1 MKQYQVLNVKCN
13 GCASTLK
20 SKLKPMYGQIEVD
33 LNVDPRII
41 TINQDEEIL
50 RKQLITLGYPIA
62 DENMSTLQSF
72 STTAK
77 SFVSCAIGKVK
88 NEG

>member
-1 MKQYQVLNVKCN
+1 
-13 GCASTLK
+13 
-20 SKLKPMYGQIEVD
+20 MYGQIEVD
-33 LNVDPRII
+33 LNVNPRII
-41 TINQDEEIL
+41 TINQDNIDEEIL